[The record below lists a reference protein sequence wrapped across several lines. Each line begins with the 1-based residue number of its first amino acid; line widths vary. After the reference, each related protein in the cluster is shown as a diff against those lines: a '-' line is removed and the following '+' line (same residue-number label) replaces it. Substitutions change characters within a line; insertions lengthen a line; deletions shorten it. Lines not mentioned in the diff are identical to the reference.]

1 MQAQLQEIE
10 ELEENSKRQSHEIER
25 HLRDAQG
32 QLQEKEEEL
41 LNSKILMRD
50 MELEESQG
58 RTRRD

>member
-1 MQAQLQEIE
+1 M
-10 ELEENSKRQSHEIER
+10 ER

-32 QLQEKEEEL
+32 QLQEKEKEL